1 MHSSMLVKTLR
12 HQHTAGRLSEVSIKL
27 ISTYSNPLILRKIVG
42 KRPVLLQ
49 VFWSA
54 KSDSHGLIENVWKVP
69 ASARKARRRQ

>member
-1 MHSSMLVKTLR
+1 MLVKTLH

-54 KSDSHGLIENVWKVP
+54 KPDSHGLIENVWKVP